1 MKKTVGVGF
10 YGKVRIPTIGHKA
23 VIDTAKNIASKVG
36 GQLHIGLSGSSHPLS
51 ASQKKAHAEALFQH
65 PVETHHSHVIEFLNN
80 MNKAHDD
87 FTLVCGSDRAREYR
101 QILTR
106 YNGNKD
112 RSGNVPFSFRKWRVH
127 EIAGKRTES
136 LKNPSKMSQ
145 DELVKTVSASKL
157 ENLAKSGNFDHFR
170 AYHPG
175 MPEKHVKRLFD
186 QIRRGLALNETK
198 KWEMDDLVD
207 NFSQFVCTKLGISSK
222 PIIKREV
229 DNDRSFGGYQPGSKT
244 IHLVTKNR
252 HPMDV
257 FRTLAHEL
265 VHHKQ
270 NEEGRITDAAKEG
283 QTGSPI
289 EDEANSMAGRIMRW
303 WAKANPGHFALGSLT
318 ENVAIFIVGGPCSGK
333 DRIAK
338 ELKEEIGFQE
348 IDVQSLS
355 KEKEVS
361 NSIIV
366 NGSANNLQ
374 EIVDAKKLLESNGYE
389 TSLLFINTTNEISKL
404 RNEQRKDK
412 GQRVLAEEVR
422 FAKYE
427 QSQQNKEKLA
437 KLFGE
442 NMKEIKN
449 NINKRTSRSGK
460 IVATEYSDGKVYF
473 TQMGN
478 DLWSIYPKP
487 NGAGREIKGDF
498 RTLRLARQWWDKN
511 KNVKLKEEV
520 KFDTRIGK
528 GNKPSDREWGKT
540 STTRIYQ
547 NDTPGQSSKDIAK
560 WAPTL
565 AKEYIEINPTLNTIA
580 GSVGQAPE
588 KIGTKVM
595 KKKRPQDSQN
605 DFSTEGEGVGA
616 TTGGHGKVQKP
627 YGLAEW
633 ANSGKTIARFEKKY
647 GTFAQQKLAET
658 VKKLRECVP
667 ERSSYTPKTLKQ
679 IRESIDKGA
688 LDAGGTVPATAS
700 PDRDRDLPPE
710 GRYVPTEATTKT
722 KSPRSKKHK

>member
-437 KLFGE
+437 ELFGE

-449 NINKRTSRSGK
+449 NI
-460 IVATEYSDGKVYF
+460 
-473 TQMGN
+473 
-478 DLWSIYPKP
+478 
-487 NGAGREIKGDF
+487 
-498 RTLRLARQWWDKN
+498 
-511 KNVKLKEEV
+511 

-633 ANSGKTIARFEKKY
+633 ANSEKTIARFEKKY